1 MVAIAAGTMT
11 TSCAEAWESAE
22 SKQVV
27 IVPTFSYCGSC
38 YSRLALILVQ
48 ILLGTGALIGVGADM
63 LLVNVRKTAL
73 IDVSEHLLVRIFYRY
88 CSEGSIGVSVSRH
101 QPKVSVDRHSRER
114 DIATSH
120 INLLFVSIL
129 DVGVEFPHP
138 RDINL
143 SGLLHKILSIMLGDY
158 CNRLNI
164 ELGLIIS
171 R

>member
-73 IDVSEHLLVRIFYRY
+73 I
-88 CSEGSIGVSVSRH
+88 G
-101 QPKVSVDRHSRER
+101 
-114 DIATSH
+114 
-120 INLLFVSIL
+120 
-129 DVGVEFPHP
+129 FPHL
-138 RDINL
+138 NL
-143 SGLLHKILSIMLGDY
+143 
-158 CNRLNI
+158 
-164 ELGLIIS
+164 
-171 R
+171 